1 MNAEIHHRGSET
13 PRRRRSKRS
22 LLRDCL
28 ILFSAALCLCGK
40 SFGKESAKDER
51 PNVVLILCDNLGYG
65 DIGCYGSKLHRT
77 PALDR
82 MAAEGRKFTHFY
94 SASGVCSPSRS
105 ALMTGCYPLRIGLHH
120 NGIDGAVL
128 RPLDHLGIS
137 ADEFTLAEVFKAQGY
152 ATKAIGKWHLGD
164 QPPFLPTRH
173 GFDEYFGIP
182 YSEDMTAD
190 KAPGWPELPL
200 MRGERVVEAPP
211 DRDLLTQRYT
221 QEALEFI
228 DAHREKPFF
237 LYFPEATPGSE
248 KQSFASPQFKGKSKN
263 GLFGDAVEELDWS
276 AAQILRILSELGLDE
291 RTLVIWTSDNGAVL
305 RNPPQGSNAPLGGW
319 GYSTYEGGQR
329 MPCLMRW
336 PGRIKP
342 GTVCD
347 ELTTM
352 MDLLPT
358 LAKLI
363 GTELPT
369 DRTIDGRDIGP
380 LVFGDG
386 TARSPH
392 EFFYFYQRDQ
402 LQAVR
407 SGRWKLHLALEKPLR
422 LGQAG
427 KPRTAALYDVVADP
441 GETTNHI
448 AEQPDVVAKL
458 EAAAEHARE
467 DLGDQGRPGRN
478 VRKSGFVE
486 NPTPRLLGANR

>member
-1 MNAEIHHRGSET
+1 MNAEIHHRGT
-13 PRRRRSKRS
+13 AARRPRRVTSRLISS
-22 LLRDCL
+22 LLL
-28 ILFSAALCLCGK
+28 ISATLCLSGS
-40 SFGKESAKDER
+40 SFGKESPKNER

-94 SASGVCSPSRS
+94 SASGVCSPSRA

-120 NGIDGAVL
+120 NYADGAVL
-128 RPLDHLGIS
+128 RPLDRLGIS

-173 GFDEYFGIP
+173 GFDDYFGIP

-190 KAPGWPELPL
+190 KGPDWPELPL

-221 QEALEFI
+221 QEAVEFI
-228 DAHREKPFF
+228 TAQADKPFF

-263 GLFGDAVEELDWS
+263 GLFGDAIEELDWS
-276 AAQILRILSELGLDE
+276 ADQILQTLKKLGLDE

-305 RNPPQGSNAPLGGW
+305 RNPSQGSNAPLGGW
-319 GYSTYEGGQR
+319 GYSTSEGGQR

-336 PGRIKP
+336 PGRIAP
-342 GTVCD
+342 GTVCE

-363 GTELPT
+363 GTELPS

-380 LVFGDG
+380 LVFGAG

-407 SGRWKLHLALEKPLR
+407 SDRWKLHLALDKPLR

-427 KPRTAALYDVVADP
+427 KPRTAALYDVVVDP
-441 GETTNHI
+441 GETANRI
-448 AEQPDVVAKL
+448 AEQPEVVTRL
-458 EAAAEHARE
+458 EAAAQKARE

-478 VRKSGFVE
+478 VRKPGYVE
-486 NPTPRLLGANR
+486 SPTPRVKD